1 MWMPA
6 MAAFKASFIE
16 QVGNVARGLYAE
28 SGVEFRVC
36 GAAASKVA
44 RDPTLREATSW
55 PSLLPAMEGE
65 GLPLGQALAIP
76 PLLAGHLCDPAKC
89 KSEPCTSLE
98 QRRAEDMVEWP
109 KEMEVADEGWEQV
122 GTARARVQ
130 TPSMPV
136 ASPLP
141 LLRRGRGQAKL
152 PPPPPSGGG
161 RVSAR

>member
-1 MWMPA
+1 

-109 KEMEVADEGWEQV
+109 KEMEVAEQV
-122 GTARARVQ
+122 GTARARACPDTVD
-130 TPSMPV
+130 TSCV
-136 ASPLP
+136 AAAAAAARAWAGKAAAAAAAAPRAGS
-141 LLRRGRGQAKL
+141 
-152 PPPPPSGGG
+152 SGGG

>member
-44 RDPTLREATSW
+44 RDPTLRESTSW

-65 GLPLGQALAIP
+65 GLPLAIP
-76 PLLAGHLCDPAKC
+76 PPTAGRAPLRPGEVQERAVHLAGAAEGGGHGGVAKGDGGGGAGGD
-89 KSEPCTSLE
+89 CTCTCPDAVDGRC
-98 QRRAEDMVEWP
+98 Q
-109 KEMEVADEGWEQV
+109 
-122 GTARARVQ
+122 
-130 TPSMPV
+130 
-136 ASPLP
+136 
-141 LLRRGRGQAKL
+141 LRRRCRCCSKGVGRQGHRRRRRSTSSSIRAQ
-152 PPPPPSGGG
+152 
-161 RVSAR
+161 